1 MFTDPSLLF
10 LFPII
15 VRLHDAVPTTN
26 SALYCVQ
33 TGPSPVFYQR
43 EGYQQDAL
51 PHRGRQKLLLKL
63 EILETLCLHSFS

>member
-1 MFTDPSLLF
+1 MTLYQLQT
-10 LFPII
+10 
-15 VRLHDAVPTTN
+15 LHCIASTQV
-26 SALYCVQ
+26 
-33 TGPSPVFYQR
+33 PSPVFYQR